1 MATMLTMPQRV
12 PATSIDIDSADALL
26 GLLPDHDPIAW
37 VRRGEGMVAWGQFAR
52 AEFLGPTRFADAS
65 RWWRDLLKTLHID
78 DRVRTSGS
86 GPLAFASFAFND
98 DEPSVI
104 VVPQMIVGRRG
115 GQRWLTWIGDHAVPS
130 LPDVA
135 PLGERGSISW
145 SQGALSP
152 VEWQAAVAWTV
163 SRIQSGDVDKVVLA
177 RDILAES
184 SCAIDLRNLLIS
196 LEEQYP
202 STWTFAL
209 NGLVGATPELLLRLT
224 RGLVT
229 SRVLAGTIRKTG
241 DDQRDLALAA
251 SLARSSKDLEEHEYA
266 VASVAESLADFCS
279 STNIPD
285 VPFVLHLAN
294 VMHLASDVTGV
305 LSDSISSRDAFAL
318 LEALHP
324 SAAVCGTP
332 RESAR
337 ALIREVEGMTRGR
350 YAGPIGWID
359 SKGDGEF
366 GIALR
371 CAEVTGRQA
380 RLFAGC
386 GIVAGSD
393 PEAELAESQAKLL
406 PMRTALED

>member
-1 MATMLTMPQRV
+1 V
-12 PATSIDIDSADALL
+12 PATSVPIDSAAPLLALVPEGDREGDRQL
-26 GLLPDHDPIAW
+26 AW
-37 VRRGEGMVAWGQFAR
+37 VRRGDGMVGWGEFAR
-52 AEFLGPTRFADAS
+52 AEFTGPRRFSDAS
-65 RWWRDLLKTLHID
+65 AWWSGILRGLQIE
-78 DRVRTSGS
+78 DRVRVAGS
-86 GPLAFASFAFND
+86 GPIAFASFAFND
-98 DEPSVI
+98 DEPSVVI
-104 VVPQMIVGRRG
+104 VPQLVVGRRDG
-115 GQRWLTWIGDHAVPS
+115 RTWMTWIGDEPV
-130 LPDVA
+130 
-135 PLGERGSISW
+135 GEPITSEHGDSALANISW
-145 SQGALSP
+145 AEGALTAI
-152 VEWQAAVAWTV
+152 EWEAAVAWAV
-163 SRIQSGDVDKVVLA
+163 SRIQAGDVDKVVLA
-177 RDILAES
+177 RDVIAES
-184 SCAIDLRNLLIS
+184 SDVIDERRVLRA
-196 LEEQYP
+196 LESQYP

-209 NGLVGATPELLLRLT
+209 DGLLGATPELLVRLT

-241 DDQRDLALAA
+241 DDQHDLALAA

-266 VASVAESLADFCS
+266 VASVAESLAPFCS

-305 LSDSISSRDAFAL
+305 LADSLAARDAFGL

-332 RESAR
+332 REAAR
-337 ALIREVEGMTRGR
+337 ALIAEIEGMKRGR

-359 SKGDGEF
+359 ARGDGEF

-371 CAEVTGRQA
+371 CAEISGSRA

-406 PMRTALED
+406 PMRSALEA